1 MMSCLTQIKRI
12 TNRQEKTCMIKVL
25 CTTNSD
31 YLKAIAPLI
40 NHEKDMRVIKNPD
53 DNLVLKANIAASD
66 PDVLLIDADVSPV
79 EKVVYLIH
87 SLRSAFR
94 DLKLVAIT
102 LNYIDA
108 TFFPLIEAGAD
119 SILSKKN
126 KREVI
131 QSLRMIDQ
139 EQFILPSKLVFKVAA
154 EIGRLKTHTMEK
166 FATKLEQNDIYL
178 TQRETDIAYLMRV
191 GLKNKQIAE
200 KLQLTNSS
208 IKVYVSHI
216 YRKIGNKNRWQVV
229 KLLNTIFPV
238 VENTKSKLEKYL

>member
-1 MMSCLTQIKRI
+1 
-12 TNRQEKTCMIKVL
+12 MIKVL